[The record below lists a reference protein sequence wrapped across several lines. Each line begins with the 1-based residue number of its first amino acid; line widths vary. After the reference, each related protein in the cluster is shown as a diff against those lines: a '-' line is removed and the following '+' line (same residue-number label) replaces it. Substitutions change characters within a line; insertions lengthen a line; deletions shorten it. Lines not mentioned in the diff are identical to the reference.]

1 MSPVVATPLVLTQL
15 VPSVKK
21 VMIPT
26 LHLELVAVV
35 GSMVHSHR
43 DM

>member
-1 MSPVVATPLVLTQL
+1 MSPVVATPLALTQL
-15 VPSVKK
+15 VPSVIK

-26 LHLELVAVV
+26 LHLELVAV
-35 GSMVHSHR
+35 GSMVHSHL